1 MSTIPSHTIPAP
13 RPDRITVVV
22 ETVALLGQVVLFDLR
37 PQSGLLPAWQ
47 AGAHVDLFLGDGLVR
62 QYSLCG
68 DPARQDRY
76 RLAVLLEPDSRG
88 GSRAVHARV
97 RPGARLAT
105 GAPRNLFPLRPGS
118 GPVVLVGGG
127 IGVTPLVAM
136 AHALHDQGRD
146 FVLHY
151 VARDPVFA
159 PLLRRT
165 PFAERVRVHDR
176 SQADA
181 PRFDP
186 SVVPAAHAGTAG
198 LSVYV
203 CGPPGLMED
212 VARAAGAAGVPPDA
226 IHREAFSARPVAA
239 GGAFEVLAARAGLRV
254 AVGGDEPITAAL
266 ARAGLRVPVSCEQGI
281 CGTCVVTMLEGEA
294 DHRDSYLTDDE
305 RTDQIALCCS
315 RARSPLLVI
324 DL

>member
-1 MSTIPSHTIPAP
+1 MSTIPSNTPPAP
-13 RPDRITVVV
+13 QSARMDVTV
-22 ETVALLGQVVLFDLR
+22 ETATRLGQVLLFDLR
-37 PQSGLLPAWQ
+37 PLSGPLPAWQ
-47 AGAHVDLFLGDGLVR
+47 AGAHVDLFLGDGLIR

-88 GSRAVHARV
+88 GSKAVHAHV
-97 RPGARLAT
+97 RPGARLAI
-105 GAPRNLFPLRPGS
+105 GAPRNLFPLRPGT
-118 GPVVLVGGG
+118 GPAMLVGGG
-127 IGVTPLVAM
+127 IGVTPLIAM
-136 AHALHDQGRD
+136 AHALHEQGRD

-165 PFAERVRVHDR
+165 PFADRVRVHDR
-176 SQADA
+176 SRAEA

-186 SVVPAAHAGTAG
+186 SGALADHAGTAG

-203 CGPPGLMED
+203 CGPSGLMEA
-212 VARAAGAAGVPPDA
+212 VAHAAGAAGVPPED
-226 IHREAFSARPVAA
+226 IHREAFSAQPVAA
-239 GGAFEVLAARAGLRV
+239 GRTFEVLAARAGLRV
-254 AVGGDEPITAAL
+254 TVGGDEPITTAL

-281 CGTCVVTMLEGEA
+281 CGTCVVTLLEGEA

-305 RTDQIALCCS
+305 RADQIALCCS
-315 RARSPLLVI
+315 RARSPLLVV